1 MVGGTCP
8 ALACVLLRSLWICE
22 HHGARNSNVYPL
34 SYRDSCSWS
43 PLIRGGVIPRLFFQS
58 ERLADA
64 LRHNASSNLFR
75 SRVYNAAAVVVD
87 WTDSVTGQYS
97 DLGHLRLHVVET
109 VETLVV
115 DRDEMVVKSM
125 SWALR
130 ELAKREPKLVR
141 AFLSTHK
148 GALAARVTREVD
160 NKLTTGLKNAR
171 KEKR

>member
-1 MVGGTCP
+1 M
-8 ALACVLLRSLWICE
+8 
-22 HHGARNSNVYPL
+22 
-34 SYRDSCSWS
+34 
-43 PLIRGGVIPRLFFQS
+43 
-58 ERLADA
+58 
-64 LRHNASSNLFR
+64 
-75 SRVYNAAAVVVD
+75 
-87 WTDSVTGQYS
+87 
-97 DLGHLRLHVVET
+97 VET